1 MSQMLLSYRR
11 QRPVLLLR
19 FFSSDGYFSRRDL
32 SPLIKAIHPD
42 MFGQDS
48 TKIQETNLKCL
59 QSLNEMCD
67 SIESL
72 QSVSHSIIE
81 VAKPLKT
88 QYILQCFMRIKKDES
103 AMGRVEVTGGKVS
116 QSDPRKEAMETQS
129 VSVTLRT
136 PNTLCSRHRI
146 PEAVLIKSLQ
156 LLLHQ
161 LTPLFEKASLQCPFE
176 VATSRSRTKAET
188 TKENTFFL
196 EDKNIVNLSELQKVV
211 DIQTVE
217 ARLIQKDRLIRSSV
231 FKDRSLKIDRKLHW
245 ELMNNEVKMI
255 FLQIPQMQF
264 NVYIPIK
271 VPTVITFYR
280 LEVRNHCCRI

>member
-1 MSQMLLSYRR
+1 MKTLSQMLLAYRR
-11 QRPVLLLR
+11 QRPISIR
-19 FFSSDGYFSRRDL
+19 RHFSSDGYFSRRDL

-48 TKIQETNLKCL
+48 SAIQEANLKCL

-88 QYILQCFMRIKKDES
+88 QYILNCFMRVKRDES
-103 AMGRVEVTGGKVS
+103 AMGLGDSLKGNVT
-116 QSDPRKEAMETQS
+116 KEEAIETQS

-136 PNTLCSRHRI
+136 PNTLCARHRI

-161 LTPLFEKASLQCPFE
+161 LTPLFEKANLECPYE
-176 VATSRSRTKAET
+176 RATVRPKTKAAAS
-188 TKENTFFL
+188 KESSFFL
-196 EDKNIVNLSELQKVV
+196 EDKNIVDLAELQKVV

-231 FKDRSLKIDRKLHW
+231 FKDRSQKVDRKFHW
-245 ELMNNEVKMI
+245 ELMNDEVNMT
-255 FLQIPQMQF
+255 FLQL
-264 NVYIPIK
+264 
-271 VPTVITFYR
+271 T
-280 LEVRNHCCRI
+280 

>member
-1 MSQMLLSYRR
+1 
-11 QRPVLLLR
+11 
-19 FFSSDGYFSRRDL
+19 
-32 SPLIKAIHPD
+32 

-48 TKIQETNLKCL
+48 IKIQETNLKCL

-88 QYILQCFMRIKKDES
+88 QYTLQCFMRVTKDES
-103 AMGRVEVTGGKVS
+103 AVGRVDVTEGGVT
-116 QSDPRKEAMETQS
+116 QSDQRKEATETQS

-161 LTPLFEKASLQCPFE
+161 LTPLFEKASLLCPFE
-176 VATSRSRTKAET
+176 IATTRPRAKAEAA
-188 TKENTFFL
+188 KEDTFFL
-196 EDKNIVNLSELQKVV
+196 EDKNIVDLSELQKVV

-217 ARLIQKDRLIRSSV
+217 AGLIRRDRLIRSSV
-231 FKDRSLKIDRKLHW
+231 FKERSQKIDRKIHW
-245 ELMNNEVKMI
+245 ELMNDEVNMI
-255 FLQIPQMQF
+255 FLQLPQM
-264 NVYIPIK
+264 
-271 VPTVITFYR
+271 
-280 LEVRNHCCRI
+280 